1 MRDTFVVPRRHS
13 DDKQNVNEQL
23 TKLERL
29 GSMAEPDALI
39 TAVTAVAAVAE
50 QCAADAGPVD
60 ADSVLEA
67 LVLLRWA
74 SERLAAVEPEL
85 IAAARRAG
93 VSWQAL
99 APALGVASRQAAERR
114 YLRAA
119 SASAAGTAG
128 TREDRV
134 RAERDHRA
142 GVRAVA
148 QWATENTADLRRLAG
163 QVAGLRDAPATAAAD
178 LDRLHRALADPDAT
192 ALPALLAAARRHLGR
207 HPTLAEQ
214 VDAVTASASEVLHDT
229 RQRRAGQQAPEGS
242 SAIAR

>member
-1 MRDTFVVPRRHS
+1 MTS
-13 DDKQNVNEQL
+13 STNTGL
-23 TKLERL
+23 T
-29 GSMAEPDALI
+29 
-39 TAVTAVAAVAE
+39 AAVAVV
-50 QCAADAGPVD
+50 AAMTERTATDD
-60 ADSVLEA
+60 ADPAAILDS

-74 SERLAAVEPEL
+74 QDQLAGAEPVL

-119 SASAAGTAG
+119 STTGGA

-148 QWATENTADLRRLAG
+148 QWTADNTADLRRLAG
-163 QVAGLRDAPATAAAD
+163 QVAGLADAPAGATED
-178 LDRLHRALADPDAT
+178 FDRLHQALAEPDAT
-192 ALPALLAAARRHLGR
+192 ALPALLAAARRHLDH
-207 HPTLAEQ
+207 HPGLADQ
-214 VDAVTASASEVLHDT
+214 IDQVTASTNAVLRRT
-229 RQRRAGQQAPEGS
+229 QRNRELH
-242 SAIAR
+242 

>member
-1 MRDTFVVPRRHS
+1 
-13 DDKQNVNEQL
+13 
-23 TKLERL
+23 
-29 GSMAEPDALI
+29 MAGPDALS
-39 TAVTAVAAVAE
+39 TAVSAIATVAE
-50 QCAADAGPVD
+50 RCADDGEAVD
-60 ADSVLEA
+60 PDTVLEA
-67 LVLLRWA
+67 LVLLR
-74 SERLAAVEPEL
+74 SVQERLAATEPAL

-119 SASAAGTAG
+119 PAAGDHG

-148 QWATENTADLRRLAG
+148 QWTADNTADLRSLAG
-163 QVAGLRDAPATAAAD
+163 QVAGLRNAPAAATAD

-192 ALPALLAAARRHLGR
+192 ALPSLLAAVRQHLGR
-207 HPTLAEQ
+207 HAALAERIDQ
-214 VDAVTASASEVLHDT
+214 VTASTDEVRRYT
-229 RQRRAGQQAPEGS
+229 QRRRDG
-242 SAIAR
+242 R